1 MKDKLLDRFLFEI
14 KRDAERDKKRSSALV
29 PQVLEV
35 SIYANPDNWYTTR
48 VIELICRTLEGADE
62 SLGFF
67 KEERHRISL
76 SARRLR
82 PCTDEEGGF
91 EISLRPG
98 FCPGQETVPQE
109 VVRGDH
115 WLYAKQISRLID
127 PPGEV
132 EALKALFQE
141 LIGEA

>member
-48 VIELICRTLEGADE
+48 VIELICRTLEGVDE

-82 PCTDEEGGF
+82 PCSGEDRGG
-91 EISLRPG
+91 LPG
-98 FCPGQETVPQE
+98 VLLPGQDCETE
-109 VVRGDH
+109 VVEGNH
-115 WLYAKQISRLID
+115 WLYTKQISRLID

-132 EALKALFQE
+132 EALKALFKE